1 MINNSKQYC
10 IDSLTGS
17 LKRTATWRRSLQS
30 KYPNDPRN
38 GRAAERLNQLAIE
51 ANDLTDEVFNQLQPF
66 YNWASENWSE
76 AVSQASRHVEFRNIN
91 TLPAF
96 TKTLVGHFV
105 GTALRWCS

>member
-66 YNWASENWSE
+66 YDWASENWSE
-76 AVSQASRHVEFRNIN
+76 AVSQASIVVLSQDKLPTIRHVDHSCTQRR
-91 TLPAF
+91 A
-96 TKTLVGHFV
+96 
-105 GTALRWCS
+105 